1 MNEEIGFKCLHYSVT
16 EGSGTVKVVAFN
28 AKDTAVT
35 VGIKTVSDT
44 ALENDD
50 FKPIDQEIIIPANG
64 TQQVEVEIINDEG
77 WEPDEDFFLILYAA
91 GDAAKKQLR
100 GDNCKTKVTILD
112 DDKPGILQFKET
124 LIKAKKSQG
133 SV

>member
-64 TQQVEVEIINDEG
+64 T
-77 WEPDEDFFLILYAA
+77 
-91 GDAAKKQLR
+91 
-100 GDNCKTKVTILD
+100 
-112 DDKPGILQFKET
+112 
-124 LIKAKKSQG
+124 
-133 SV
+133 